1 MENLKLFH
9 ILLFLK
15 IWIDLVSESADPGH
29 TYTGWLADV
38 SQKVKKSKSENIF
51 LTASNLTKKHV
62 RVTLL
67 HDFKSSNRFGGSE
80 RATIED

>member
-1 MENLKLFH
+1 M
-9 ILLFLK
+9 FLK

-29 TYTGWLADV
+29 THTGWLADV

-51 LTASNLTKKHV
+51 LTAANLKKHV

-67 HDFKSSNRFGGSE
+67 HDFKSSNRFGGPE